1 MKFTRYLLGN
11 FFRSLILVCI
21 GAVLIFVVIDF
32 VGNIRMWLTRGM
44 EDTIEYYRC
53 YLPYIFYLILPIAIL
68 IGVVASIGNMAR
80 HLELTA
86 VMGSGRS
93 GPAVLRPLL
102 LVGVILSG
110 GMFWMGEY
118 VLPDANFRRLELAQ
132 PSGGRKQVSRVKE
145 KSNFAFISSD
155 KHTWHF
161 QFYSATRKE
170 ARKVILLCFSKG
182 RMSERWDSRTMSWV
196 EKDSTHAKG
205 YWQMH
210 DGFRR
215 VFQRDGSI
223 RVEPFQKR
231 SLQGVVPTRPE
242 DLIFE
247 RQTGD
252 EMNTTMIQERIA
264 AQRRSGEETRVLETQ
279 WHFKYSGPFVALIT
293 LLIGASLSHRYSRA
307 GGLSSKFGVG
317 LFFSFAYYVTIK
329 IGLQMGEAGVL
340 APWVGAWLGNIIF
353 GMIAFILLVR
363 SFRL

>member
-11 FFRSLILVCI
+11 FAKSFVLVAI
-21 GAVLIFVVIDF
+21 GAILIFVVIDF
-32 VGNIRMWLTRGM
+32 VGNIRMWLSRGM
-44 EDTIEYYRC
+44 ENTLEYYQC
-53 YLPYIFYLILPIAIL
+53 YLPYIFYLILPIAVL
-68 IGVVASIGNMAR
+68 IAVVASLGSMAR

-86 VMGSGRS
+86 ILGAGRS
-93 GPAVLRPLL
+93 GPAMLRPLV
-102 LVGVILSG
+102 LVGLLLSG

-132 PSGGRKQVSRVKE
+132 PTGGRKQVSRIKE
-145 KSNFAFISSD
+145 RSNFAYISSD

-161 QFYSATRKE
+161 QYYSAARKE
-170 ARKVILLCFSKG
+170 ARKIILLCFAKG
-182 RMSERWDSRTMSWV
+182 SMTERWDARTMIWV
-196 EKDSTHAKG
+196 GKDSVNAKG
-205 YWQMH
+205 HWEMM
-210 DGFRR
+210 DGHRR
-215 VFQRDGSI
+215 VFHRDGTI
-223 RVEPFQKR
+223 RVEPFAKR
-231 SLQGVVPTRPE
+231 SLLGVVPTRPE

-279 WHFKYSGPFVALIT
+279 WNFKYSGPFVALIT
-293 LLIGASLSHRYSRA
+293 LLIGAALSHRYSRA

-329 IGLQMGEAGVL
+329 VGLQMGEGGVL
-340 APWVGAWLGNIIF
+340 VPWLGAWLGNIIF
-353 GMIAFILLVR
+353 GFVAMVLLVR

>member
-11 FFRSLILVCI
+11 FFKSFILVAL

-32 VGNIRMWLTRGM
+32 VGNIRLWLSRGM
-44 EDTIEYYRC
+44 PDTIEYYRC
-53 YLPYIFYLILPIAIL
+53 YLPYIFYLILPIAVL
-68 IGVVASIGNMAR
+68 IAVVASVGNMAR
-80 HLELTA
+80 YLELTA
-86 VMGSGRS
+86 VQGGGRS
-93 GPAVLRPLL
+93 GPAMLRPLL
-102 LVGVILSG
+102 VVGVILSA
-110 GMFWMGEY
+110 GMFLMGEY

-132 PSGGRKQVSRVKE
+132 TSGGRKKLERVKE
-145 KSNFAFISSD
+145 KTNFAYISSE
-155 KHTWHF
+155 KNAWYF
-161 QFYSATRKE
+161 QYYSASRKE

-182 RMSERWDSRTMSWV
+182 SMSERWDARTMSWIS
-196 EKDSTHAKG
+196 KDSLSKNG
-205 YWQMH
+205 YWQMN

-231 SLQGVVPTRPE
+231 SLLGVVPTRPE

-252 EMNTTMIQERIA
+252 EMNSTMIRERIA

-279 WHFKYSGPFVALIT
+279 LHFKYSGPFVALIT
-293 LLIGASLSHRYSRA
+293 LLIGASLAHRYSRA
-307 GGLSSKFGVG
+307 GGLSSKFGIG

-329 IGLQMGEAGVL
+329 IGLQMGEGGVL
-340 APWVGAWLGNIIF
+340 VPWLGAWIGNLIF
-353 GMIAFILLVR
+353 GFIALVLLVR